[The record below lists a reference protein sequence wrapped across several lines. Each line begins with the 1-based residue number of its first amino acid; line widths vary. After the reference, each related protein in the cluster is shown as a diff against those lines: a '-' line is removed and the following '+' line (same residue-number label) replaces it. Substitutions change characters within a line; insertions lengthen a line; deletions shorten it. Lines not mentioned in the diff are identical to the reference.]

1 MFERLETA
9 PPDAIL
15 GLTAAFNEDPNPA
28 KINLSVG
35 VYKDGSGKT
44 PIFGSVRQAE
54 ERLLASE
61 ETKSYLPIGGGPDY
75 AAAVQG
81 LMFGTDHEVVTSG
94 RAVTVHTPGG
104 TGGLRL
110 GADFINKLYPDSKIW
125 VSEPTWANH
134 PNVFKDAGIAV
145 ETYPY
150 FDPATNGLDFEAM
163 LDCLKQIP
171 EGDVVLLHGCCHNPS
186 GIDPS
191 VEQWARI
198 GDAAEVCGWIPLVDF
213 AYQGLGDGLENDSQG
228 LLAIVR
234 PGCEMFVS
242 SSFSKNFGL
251 YNERVGALT
260 LVAPSEAVAQVVKSQ
275 LLICIRTN
283 YSNPPAHG
291 AAIVTTILSDPQLR
305 SEWEGEVRDMCDR
318 INKMRSLFV
327 ETLKAKGV
335 QRDFSFITKQKGMF
349 SFSGLTPEQV
359 EVLRDRYAIYIVGSG
374 RINVAGMTEANM
386 GPLCDAIA
394 EVL

>member
-1 MFERLETA
+1 MFERLDTA
-9 PPDAIL
+9 PPDPIL
-15 GLTAAFNEDPNPA
+15 GLTAAFSEDPNPA

-44 PIFGSVRQAE
+44 PILGSVRRAE

-61 ETKSYLPIGGGPDY
+61 DTKTYLPIGGGPEY
-75 AAAVQG
+75 AAAVLG
-81 LMFGTDHEVVTSG
+81 LVFGADHEVVTSR

-110 GADFINKLYPDSKIW
+110 GGDFVHKLFPDSRIW
-125 VSEPTWANH
+125 MSEPTWANH
-134 PNVFKDAGIAV
+134 PNVFKHAGMAV

-163 LDCLKQIP
+163 LDALKQVP

-198 GDAAEVCGWIPLVDF
+198 GDAAEVCGWIPFVDF
-213 AYQGLGDGLENDSQG
+213 AYQGLGDGLEKDGQG
-228 LLAIVR
+228 LLALVR
-234 PGCEMFVS
+234 PGCEMVVS

-260 LVAPSEAVAQVVKSQ
+260 LVAQSEAVAEVVKSQ

-291 AAIVTTILSDPQLR
+291 AAIVTAILSDPGLR
-305 SEWEGEVRDMCDR
+305 SEWEGEVREMCNR
-318 INKMRSLFV
+318 INKMRALFV
-327 ETLKAKGV
+327 KTLQDKGV
-335 QRDFSFITKQKGMF
+335 GRDFSFITKQKGMF

-359 EVLRDRYAIYIVGSG
+359 EILRDKHAIYIVGSG
-374 RINVAGMTEANM
+374 RINVAGMTQVNM